1 MDMLNNQR
9 VNVGFLPPEEGI
21 ERPEDDAKR
30 GEVPKRQRCAGRRR
44 RRESDE
50 AVLPGGAGAP
60 GVISLLY
67 PMVNVNKKLVEIVI
81 DSGFTH

>member
-30 GEVPKRQRCAGRRR
+30 GEVPKRHAAQGGVGVAKVTKLCCQVGLGQL
-44 RRESDE
+44 ESF
-50 AVLPGGAGAP
+50 LCYT
-60 GVISLLY
+60 LW
-67 PMVNVNKKLVEIVI
+67 
-81 DSGFTH
+81 